1 MKVTQLNSASVL
13 IEDGINDSK
22 VKILCDPWLEGEEYM
37 GSWAIYPPYD
47 FKPEKFADVDFI
59 YVSHIH
65 SDHVSTKTLSKLNKK
80 IPILIHNFPEKFLK
94 NKIERLGFKTIELEH
109 GIRIKIKK
117 NMHLNILAADNCDP
131 SICGNIMGCGLS
143 EFKYRT
149 TQIDT
154 IAVFDNQNQ
163 VIVNTNDCPYDI
175 AKITASS
182 IKSIYGD
189 IDLLLVGYVAAS
201 SWPHCYNLSKKEKRE
216 AAILKQQKK
225 LETFK
230 KYLELLKPKYYIP
243 FAGRYTLCGKN
254 TNLNKYRGE
263 PELEDAFEWACKNI
277 SQEKYK
283 GIILNN
289 DSWFDIDTGTSS
301 KKYIPIDKKD
311 KKKYLENILLS
322 KKFNYEFELKPK
334 ASEIYNLM
342 EKSYENFEKIRQKI
356 NWISNTIIILKTNDV
371 NNEEL
376 MIGISCNGKG
386 INKINENTLRKL
398 EQYMVISLDI
408 RLLKWLLIGPQ
419 KANWSNADLGSHLK
433 YNRVGSVYKRGLF
446 YCLNHFF
453 NAR

>member
-1 MKVTQLNSASVL
+1 MKVTQLNSASIL
-13 IEDGINDSK
+13 IEDDSEGSK
-22 VKILCDPWLEGEEYM
+22 VKILCDPWLEGEEYI

-47 FKPEKFADVDFI
+47 FKPEKFSDVDFI

-65 SDHVSTKTLSKLNKK
+65 SDHVSTKTLSKLNKN

-117 NMHLNILAADNCDP
+117 NMYLNILAADNCDP
-131 SICGNIMGCGLS
+131 NICGSIMGCGLS
-143 EFKYRT
+143 EFKYQT

-175 AKITASS
+175 AKSTTSS
-182 IKSIYGD
+182 IKSMYGN

-201 SWPHCYNLSKKEKRE
+201 SWPHCYNLPKEEKKS

-225 LETFK
+225 LETIK
-230 KYLELLKPKYYIP
+230 EYLELLEPRYYIP

-254 TNLNKYRGE
+254 INLNEYRGE

-289 DSWFDIDTGTSS
+289 DSWFNIDTETSS
-301 KKYIPIDKKD
+301 KNYTC
-311 KKKYLENILLS
+311 LLYTS
-322 KKFNYEFELKPK
+322 D
-334 ASEIYNLM
+334 A
-342 EKSYENFEKIRQKI
+342 
-356 NWISNTIIILKTNDV
+356 
-371 NNEEL
+371 
-376 MIGISCNGKG
+376 
-386 INKINENTLRKL
+386 
-398 EQYMVISLDI
+398 
-408 RLLKWLLIGPQ
+408 
-419 KANWSNADLGSHLK
+419 ADE
-433 YNRVGSVYKRGLF
+433 
-446 YCLNHFF
+446 
-453 NAR
+453 